1 MQKMPL
7 CAGLLKANTQDFI
20 ASVRA
25 RFNQTREVLV
35 IVRNRISRTETHRS
49 LENSASVNTRGIPC
63 HLHSYMG
70 VNYTQPPNCSKKSE
84 LLNFPVYK
92 PFVVD

>member
-25 RFNQTREVLV
+25 RFNQSREVLV

-49 LENSASVNTRGIPC
+49 LEYFSSVKHKRNTVSFALLYGC
-63 HLHSYMG
+63 EL
-70 VNYTQPPNCSKKSE
+70 YTAFK
-84 LLNFPVYK
+84 LL
-92 PFVVD
+92 

>member
-1 MQKMPL
+1 MQKLPL

-35 IVRNRISRTETHRS
+35 IVRNRISRTQTHRS
-49 LENSASVNTRGIPC
+49 LDNFASVNTRETPY
-63 HLHSYMG
+63 HLHYYMG
-70 VNYTQPPNCSKKSE
+70 VNYTQPSNCSNTPE
-84 LLNFPVYK
+84 LLNLPV
-92 PFVVD
+92 

>member
-1 MQKMPL
+1 MQKLPL

-35 IVRNRISRTETHRS
+35 IVRNGISRTETHRS
-49 LENSASVNTRGIPC
+49 LDNFFFCKHKRNTVSFALLYGC
-63 HLHSYMG
+63 EL
-70 VNYTQPPNCSKKSE
+70 YTAFK
-84 LLNFPVYK
+84 LL
-92 PFVVD
+92 